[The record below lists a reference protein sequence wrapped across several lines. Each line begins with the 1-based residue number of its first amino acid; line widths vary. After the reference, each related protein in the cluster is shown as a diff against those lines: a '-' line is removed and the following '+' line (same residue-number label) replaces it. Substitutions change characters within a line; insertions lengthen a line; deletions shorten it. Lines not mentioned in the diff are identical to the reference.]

1 MGRLK
6 IILVYGASLYIL
18 TVISMV
24 KTYILHEFYGII
36 NKTILCP
43 ELLIALILTQIYI
56 LCTYKEFNS
65 KNALVK
71 LTILNLFL
79 TIFAWTM
86 GTALIASPWGIG
98 H

>member
-6 IILVYGASLYIL
+6 IILAYGVSIYFL

-36 NKTILCP
+36 NKTIFCP
-43 ELLIALILTQIYI
+43 ELLIALILTQIYVI
-56 LCTYKEFNS
+56 YTYKEFNT

-86 GTALIASPWGIG
+86 GTAVIASPWGIG